1 MQNGGLS
8 KRYAK
13 ALMEAAA
20 GTGAM
25 KTVADEIGMVT
36 GLCSEN
42 SEFAACISTPLV
54 SVPDKKSV
62 ITALFGARASA
73 LTVDFLCL
81 LVEKKRFG
89 LLSDIAAAFDD
100 LLRAIDGIALVH
112 VASAMPV
119 EEGDRDYLVRRLEKW
134 LGLKVQLSVEHNP
147 LLLSGIQ
154 IRIGD
159 RFFDGSGLGQ
169 LARIRAAFSTC

>member
-1 MQNGGLS
+1 MRTGELS

-13 ALMEAAA
+13 ALMEAAGNA
-20 GTGAM
+20 GAM
-25 KTVADEIGMVT
+25 KAVAGAIGMVN
-36 GLCSEN
+36 GLFSEN
-42 SEFAACISTPLV
+42 GEFAAFISTPLAPV
-54 SVPDKKSV
+54 FEKKRV
-62 ITALFGARASA
+62 IIELFGARMSA

-81 LVEKKRFG
+81 LVEKQRFG
-89 LLSDIAAAFDD
+89 LLPDIAAAFDE
-100 LLRAIDGIALVH
+100 LLRAIEGIVLVH

-119 EEGDRDYLVRRLEKW
+119 DDRDRGYLVQRLEKW
-134 LGLKVQLSVEHNP
+134 LGLKVQLSVKHDP

-169 LARIRAAFSTC
+169 LTRIRAAFANC